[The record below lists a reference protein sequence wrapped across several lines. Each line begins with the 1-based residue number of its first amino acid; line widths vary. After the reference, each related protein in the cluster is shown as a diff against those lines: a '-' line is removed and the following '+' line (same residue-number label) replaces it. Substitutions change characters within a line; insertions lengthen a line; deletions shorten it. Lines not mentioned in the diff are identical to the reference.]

1 MLYKLIPIKLGFPFA
16 FLGLGVHQLLILL
29 EVEFLLKA
37 YWMGYH
43 LGWIQEKFKVYETFH
58 LNLLPIN

>member
-1 MLYKLIPIKLGFPFA
+1 MLSKLIPIKLGFPFA
-16 FLGLGVHQLLILL
+16 FLGVHQLLILL
-29 EVEFLLKA
+29 QVEFLPQA